1 MKATMN
7 TMPPPRQKQPA
18 DEVSAGSLKDAPET
32 AYDLSKD
39 KAIENRHAPLVSC
52 SAAIISGV

>member
-1 MKATMN
+1 MN

-52 SAAIISGV
+52 SAAIVSGV